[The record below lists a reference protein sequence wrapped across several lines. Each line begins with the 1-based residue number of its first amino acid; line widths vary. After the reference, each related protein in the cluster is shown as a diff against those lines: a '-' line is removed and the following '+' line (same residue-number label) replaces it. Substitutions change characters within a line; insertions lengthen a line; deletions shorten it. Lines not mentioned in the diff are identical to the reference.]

1 MVDEYSL
8 STDFSVSDEEGQ
20 SKILIADKLI

>member
-8 STDFSVSDEEGQ
+8 STDLSVSDEERQ
-20 SKILIADKLI
+20 SKILIADKVI